1 MTSNSRHKELAADM
15 RSKLPLR
22 AATLATMSCVLFAP
36 PVLAGG
42 KAERG
47 QAVIEQWCRTCHQ
60 RANEKPDPDMAPP
73 YEKIVLRPDH
83 TRAYFENF
91 LKEDHFPMTTY
102 RLFDQEK
109 ADVVAYLMALQ
120 KAELQKRGR
129 K

>member
-1 MTSNSRHKELAADM
+1 M
-15 RSKLPLR
+15 RFKLPLS
-22 AATLATMSCVLFAP
+22 AVTLVAMSCISYAP

-42 KAERG
+42 NAERG

-60 RANEKPDPDMAPP
+60 RAGDKPDPDMAPP

-83 TRAYFENF
+83 TRAYFKKF

-102 RLFDQEK
+102 RLFDREK

-120 KAELQKRGR
+120 KAELQRRGR